1 MSAMSELYADIEE
14 QLVLGAKP
22 DEIAKHFK
30 VSMKVVHEIQDD
42 LHTTFSNASYDTQ
55 SQFSR
60 F

>member
-22 DEIAKHFK
+22 DEIAKHFN

-42 LHTTFSNASYDTQ
+42 LNLIFSNASYDTQ